1 MTRGQRRLH
10 ALLWPVLAVLLAAV
24 FIGAL
29 AERARVAEAASAAV
43 AEDG

>member
-10 ALLWPVLAVLLAAV
+10 ALLWPAMAVLLAGV

-29 AERARVAEAASAAV
+29 AERARVAEAAAAAV
-43 AEDG
+43 AEGG